1 MCDLDEARDR
11 KEDGF
16 DEEVQEEECDSKTAE
31 KAMPPGTFIGFKE
44 CCLGTL
50 GPPVTQNPEGSKVR
64 VLLQGA
70 RVPDS
75 QTTRGARRN
84 LVMMQGAFH
93 HRC

>member
-50 GPPVTQNPEGSKVR
+50 GPPVTQNPEVVTFCHFVKLHEKYGP
-64 VLLQGA
+64 L
-70 RVPDS
+70 VPE
-75 QTTRGARRN
+75 
-84 LVMMQGAFH
+84 
-93 HRC
+93 CY